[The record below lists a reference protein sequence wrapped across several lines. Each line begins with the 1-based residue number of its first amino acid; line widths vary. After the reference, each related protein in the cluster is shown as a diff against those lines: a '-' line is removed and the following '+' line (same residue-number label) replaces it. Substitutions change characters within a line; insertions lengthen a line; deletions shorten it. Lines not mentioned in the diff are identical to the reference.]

1 MNMSSE
7 ELEKELKEVKE
18 LMVDLERPTT
28 RNLMGLDAIDI
39 VRKGLTNRFKSLLV
53 AKAKKV
59 DKDSIINI
67 SPCSTQARPQ
77 LITTFYRENPS
88 SSPAQEEQESPS

>member
-1 MNMSSE
+1 MS
-7 ELEKELKEVKE
+7 ELEKEIKEVRE

-28 RNLMGLDAIDI
+28 RNLMEPETIDTI
-39 VRKGLTNRFKSLLV
+39 RKALTQRFKNLLI
-53 AKAKKV
+53 AKSKKV
-59 DKDSIINI
+59 DKDSPVTT
-67 SPCSTQARPQ
+67 SPCLTQDRPQ